1 MAKGDKEALK
11 NKMASFGDK
20 LVKTNSDTP
29 LQEVSPVQTKDEK
42 IKENLEVVEKGFHLF
57 IPMDVYWKVKETCV
71 QEQTSMKNFINNLLI
86 ADMKQRG
93 KIETK

>member
-1 MAKGDKEALK
+1 MAKGDKEKLQ
-11 NKMASFGDK
+11 NKMAAFGDK
-20 LVKTNSDTP
+20 LVKTNPDTP
-29 LQEVSPVQTKDEK
+29 LQEVAPVQKTDNA
-42 IKENLEVVEKGFHLF
+42 KETTEEGEKGFHLF
-57 IPMDVYWKVKETCV
+57 IPNNVYWKVKETCV

>member
-1 MAKGDKEALK
+1 MAKGDKEKLQ
-11 NKMASFGDK
+11 NKMAAFGDK

-29 LQEVSPVQTKDEK
+29 LQEVAPVQSKEEK
-42 IKENLEVVEKGFHLF
+42 PKENTEEGEKGFHLF
-57 IPMDVYWKVKETCV
+57 IPLNVYWKVKETCV